1 MARRWSS
8 RSLARLGWLLPLA
21 AFAVLLLLVFAVSR
35 DRHVP
40 ASDLDTGLVLVALAA
55 IPIAGVAGIALAA
68 LAIIRARPDA
78 GLRPRFRL
86 GLLAPIVVAIA
97 CEAITAGLV
106 WVTLELGAAVR

>member
-55 IPIAGVAGIALAA
+55 IPIAGIALAA
-68 LAIIRARPDA
+68 VAIIRARPDA